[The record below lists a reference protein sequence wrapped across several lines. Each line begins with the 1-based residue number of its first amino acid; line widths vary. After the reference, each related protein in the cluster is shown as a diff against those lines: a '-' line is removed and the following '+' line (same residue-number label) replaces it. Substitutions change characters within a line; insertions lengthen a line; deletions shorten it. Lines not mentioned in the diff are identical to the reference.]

1 MNLIL
6 LCDPCC
12 PHHSWLPVAVPISHD
27 FTVVVVQKAM
37 FWSAR
42 MSLVHYTRESPGWVP
57 SLLGD
62 CHMQPCTACG
72 LSHWQP
78 EESTSS
84 GRRHLLTCMDLSV
97 FMGFWKTVILRGWKR
112 GTTTTKTQWVSDWK
126 ETVQVSPLQSRKF
139 SPGRVRDPTYAVQQ
153 LKMDWN

>member
-1 MNLIL
+1 MLPSPQL
-6 LCDPCC
+6 VTSSCASFSWFHSGCC
-12 PHHSWLPVAVPISHD
+12 TKGHVLKCQDVLG
-27 FTVVVVQKAM
+27 
-37 FWSAR
+37 
-42 MSLVHYTRESPGWVP
+42 SLYQGVTRVGPEP
-57 SLLGD
+57 SRD

-112 GTTTTKTQWVSDWK
+112 RTTTKTQWVSDWK